1 MVGFE
6 PFRGAPHIVPGVSP
20 VPRTWT
26 LDWAMGSIALSVAGA
41 AVSLLDPGLFVLGVI
56 LFALGLITGVVA
68 LRKRV
73 RRNLAIVG
81 IILNAANLAFDAAL
95 VFLAGSH

>member
-1 MVGFE
+1 MDTE
-6 PFRGAPHIVPGVSP
+6 PFHGPPHIVPGVSP

-26 LDWAMGSIALSVAGA
+26 LDWAMGSIALSVVGA
-41 AVSLLDPGLFVLGVI
+41 VVSLLDPGLFVLGVI

>member
-1 MVGFE
+1 M
-6 PFRGAPHIVPGVSP
+6 
-20 VPRTWT
+20 
-26 LDWAMGSIALSVAGA
+26 
-41 AVSLLDPGLFVLGVI
+41 
-56 LFALGLITGVVA
+56 FALGLITGVVA

>member
-1 MVGFE
+1 
-6 PFRGAPHIVPGVSP
+6 VSP

-26 LDWAMGSIALSVAGA
+26 LDWATGSIALSVVGA
-41 AVSLLDPGLFVLGVI
+41 VVSLLDPGLFLIGVA

-68 LRKRV
+68 LRKGA

-81 IILNAANLAFDAAL
+81 VVLNAANMAFDAAVVL
-95 VFLAGSH
+95 FAGSH